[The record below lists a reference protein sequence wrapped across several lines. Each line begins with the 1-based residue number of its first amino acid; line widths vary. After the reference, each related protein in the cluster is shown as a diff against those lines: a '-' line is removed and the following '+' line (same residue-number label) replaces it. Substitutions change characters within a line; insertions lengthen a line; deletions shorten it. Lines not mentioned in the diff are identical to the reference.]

1 MPTKAEKY
9 AQMADEQ
16 AVRLTRSW
24 QEWASF
30 LTTASR
36 LYKYPYHE
44 QLLIYAQRPDAT
56 ACADYELW
64 NKRMGRYVRRGS
76 TGIALL
82 DDSGDRVRLR
92 YVFDISDT
100 GERENSRRPFLW
112 SMEESHIAPVQAMI
126 EQSDGRKLGLDQRI
140 INPLLPDQEGT
151 KVNQCVSN
159 IMKVWRDGE
168 TDKLTQLVFCDIS
181 TPKPAPSRKVAKGVT
196 GNLDNP
202 ELHALETSIP
212 LPEEQPGFTVYD
224 DIRSKLIAQG
234 VPPEQIAFI
243 HEANTEV
250 RKKEL
255 FAKVRTGQVR
265 VLLGSTSKMGAG
277 TNVQDRLVAI
287 HDLDCPWRP
296 GDLAQRKGRI
306 ERQGNQNPLVHV
318 FRYVTEGTFDA
329 YLWQTVEKTK
339 QHCRL
344 LKSRR
349 CVPVILVSKNECIWM

>member
-112 SMEESHIAPVQAMI
+112 SMEESHVAPVQAMI
-126 EQSDGRKLGLDQRI
+126 EQRYDVSGKDGLAQQLADLAGKLADEYWNDHQY
-140 INPLLPDQEGT
+140 
-151 KVNQCVSN
+151 
-159 IMKVWRDGE
+159 
-168 TDKLTQLVFCDIS
+168 DIS
-181 TPKPAPSRKVAKGVT
+181 HIVDGSFLEEYDDLNMALQFKSAATISITYSLMSRCG
-196 GNLDNP
+196 LNP
-202 ELHALETSIP
+202 EQYFDHEDFMAIFDFNTPATVAALGTAVSQINQQVLRQIGVVIQNAAGE
-212 LPEEQPGFTVYD
+212 
-224 DIRSKLIAQG
+224 IR
-234 VPPEQIAFI
+234 
-243 HEANTEV
+243 TE
-250 RKKEL
+250 KPD
-255 FAKVRTGQVR
+255 TY
-265 VLLGSTSKMGAG
+265 
-277 TNVQDRLVAI
+277 N
-287 HDLDCPWRP
+287 
-296 GDLAQRKGRI
+296 
-306 ERQGNQNPLVHV
+306 
-318 FRYVTEGTFDA
+318 
-329 YLWQTVEKTK
+329 
-339 QHCRL
+339 
-344 LKSRR
+344 
-349 CVPVILVSKNECIWM
+349 